1 MEALIY
7 RYGSV
12 CEPDIIETLQ
22 RLQFEVC
29 EETVEV
35 YDKEILP
42 ARAMS
47 IVQKHFEQHA
57 FSFVITVNYFP
68 WLSQLCEIYHMT
80 YLSLIVDSPVLE
92 LYSES
97 IRNSCNR
104 IFLFDS
110 ALYKEF
116 APYNPDGIFYIP
128 LAANVIHSENVCS
141 NVTRQ
146 QIERVQADVSFVG
159 SLYSEKCLFNDV
171 KLPEHEKGY
180 AQGLIEAQLKVYG
193 YNFLEEAL
201 SNEFVDVFC
210 KSATNMFHF
219 PEDYRENY
227 RALVAQQY
235 LSVKVAEQERIRF
248 LSRLSEKYEVHL
260 YTNSDTSMM
269 PKVCNKGFADYRK
282 EMPLIFRHSKI
293 NLNMTAKSIRCGLPQ
308 RVFDVLGC
316 GGFLITNYQTD
327 LDEIFE
333 SGVELETYDSYEELE
348 DKIGYYLAHEEE
360 RLRIAQKGF
369 EKVKKYHS
377 YDVRIMEMLGM
388 SF

>member
-42 ARAMS
+42 ASAMS
-47 IVQKHFEQHA
+47 IVQKHLEQHA

-68 WLSQLCEIYHMT
+68 WLSQLCEIYHIT

-116 APYNPDGIFYIP
+116 ASYNQDGIFYIP
-128 LAANVIHSENVCS
+128 LAANVIHSENICS
-141 NVTRQ
+141 DATRQ

-171 KLPEHEKGY
+171 KLPEHERGY

-210 KSATNMFHF
+210 KCATNMFRF

-333 SGVELETYDSYEELE
+333 GGVELETYDSYEELE
-348 DKIGYYLAHEEE
+348 DKIGYYLVHEEE
-360 RLRIAQKGF
+360 RLRIAQKGM

-377 YDVRIMEMLGM
+377 YDKRMVEMLGM